1 MRRLKLYFRVIFV
14 IFAKINRVLSSS
26 DNRELIVSAALAF
39 VVRVFGALSGF
50 LATYFIAKNLGA
62 VESGHYFLA
71 LSIII
76 VLSAVSRLG
85 LDNTVLRFIGGR
97 PESAISVQAKS
108 VLLISLFGI
117 LFSSITYL
125 SAEYISLEIFGKFEL
140 IAILQR
146 MSFGILGLSGIT
158 ISAMALQ
165 GLRKVSASILILN
178 IAVNI
183 FLIGSII
190 IFGITTAKELSA
202 AYSIFSISVALIG
215 VIWSFVLARHPVES
229 HVSWAELF
237 SSCWP
242 LWIVVVMA
250 QMVQWS
256 GQFVAGA
263 YVSSELVAQFAVAQ
277 RTAMLTSFV
286 LIAVNLVVAPRFAAL
301 FRQNNILELERLA
314 TKSVKMIC
322 LLALPVIGCMLIFPS
337 QLMNVFGEEFVE
349 GAYLLQILAIGQFV
363 NAVTG
368 SVGFLLIMSGNE
380 RDMRT
385 VTVISGLLAIA
396 LTLFMTSMYGV
407 VGAAISTA
415 IAIAA
420 QNLLAVYYVK
430 KRLGFNTLLVWR

>member
-1 MRRLKLYFRVIFV
+1 MTFRKIKRVI
-14 IFAKINRVLSSS
+14 SSG
-26 DNRELIVSAALAF
+26 DNRELIVSASSAF
-39 VVRVFGALSGF
+39 IIRMCGALSGF
-50 LATYFIAKNLGA
+50 CVTYYIARNLGA
-62 VESGHYFLA
+62 AESGLYFLA
-71 LSIII
+71 LSMIM

-85 LDNTVLRFIGGR
+85 LDNTVLRFIGGHA
-97 PESAISVQAKS
+97 SLATS
-108 VLLISLFGI
+108 VLSKALLVVFLLGVF
-117 LFSSITYL
+117 FSCATYF
-125 SAEYISLEIFGKFEL
+125 SAEYISIEVFGKEEL
-140 IAILQR
+140 KPILQR
-146 MSFGILGLSGIT
+146 MSFGILGLSGVT

-165 GLRKVSASILILN
+165 GLRKVSASIFVLN
-178 IAVNI
+178 IAVN
-183 FLIGSII
+183 LLLLGSIF
-190 IFGITTAKELSA
+190 IFGITKASYLSVF
-202 AYSIFSISVALIG
+202 YTSFSIFVAVIG
-215 VIWSFVLARHPVES
+215 VAWFSLLAPCADKSEI
-229 HVSWAELF
+229 SWGELF

-242 LWIVVVMA
+242 LWMVVVMA

-301 FRQNNILELERLA
+301 YRQNNLLELQRLA

-322 LLALPVIGCMLIFPS
+322 VLALPVIGGMLIFPA
-337 QLMNVFGEEFVE
+337 QLMGIFGEEFVE

-363 NAVTG
+363 NAATG

-385 VTVISGLLAIA
+385 VTMISGSLAIL
-396 LTLFMTSMYGV
+396 LTLLMTSMYGIM
-407 VGAAISTA
+407 GAAISTA
-415 IAIAA
+415 IAVAT